1 MLLKVIRFSDNFMV
15 DIGRF
20 YLNMTYLYVIFSMDL
35 FYIFHICMETPGF
48 TAVMATLIAIDTG
61 GQDILTF
68 R

>member
-1 MLLKVIRFSDNFMV
+1 
-15 DIGRF
+15 
-20 YLNMTYLYVIFSMDL
+20 MDL